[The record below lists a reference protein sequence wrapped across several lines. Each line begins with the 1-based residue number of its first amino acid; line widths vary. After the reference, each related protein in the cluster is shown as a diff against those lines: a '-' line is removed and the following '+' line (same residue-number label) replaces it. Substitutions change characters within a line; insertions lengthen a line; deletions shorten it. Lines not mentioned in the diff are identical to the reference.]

1 MTSIRNPCSFATHPK
16 GATRNLFRLTVRMVK
31 QANTASGNPR
41 RVRSN
46 LSVWITRSRIRVLI
60 SLTGGLVIW
69 EIVGRHSSPLIFVP
83 FSETATAFGRAV
95 LSGELIW
102 HSIISCIELS
112 VGFFIGLVVGLVG
125 GLLSAFN
132 RTFRDMT
139 DFWISAAY
147 STPYVALIPL
157 FIVWFGIGLTSK
169 IALVI
174 FAVFIPVW
182 LNAYAGV
189 TSVDP
194 NLLELAKSFAA
205 NRFQTLLW
213 IILPWSL
220 PSLIVGLRLALSRG
234 FIAVIVGEL
243 MGATEGLG
251 FLINVSANTFQTA
264 KLLAGVAVLAL
275 ITIAIVELLKWI
287 QRRTVPWWEIRS
299 GTEGS

>member
-1 MTSIRNPCSFATHPK
+1 MLKQPNTLSGHPSQ
-16 GATRNLFRLTVRMVK
+16 L
-31 QANTASGNPR
+31 
-41 RVRSN
+41 RSSLN
-46 LSVWITRSRIRVLI
+46 ALVTRSRITVLI
-60 SLTGGLVIW
+60 SLTGGLVVW
-69 EIVGRHSSPLIFVP
+69 EIVGRQSSPLIFAP

-102 HSIISCIELS
+102 HSAVSCIELA
-112 VGFFIGLVVGLVG
+112 VGFFIGVVVGLVG

-157 FIVWFGIGLTSK
+157 FIVWFGIGLASK

-182 LNAYAGV
+182 LSAYAGV
-189 TSVDP
+189 TSVDL

-234 FIAVIVGEL
+234 FIAVVVGEL

-264 KLLAGVAVLAL
+264 KLLAGVVALAL
-275 ITIAIVELLKWI
+275 MTIGIVELLKWI
-287 QRRTVPWWEIRS
+287 QRRTVPWWSIRS
-299 GTEGS
+299 DTEGL